1 MFSCTK
7 GVAAIATMW
16 AVARGLV
23 DLDAPVASYWPEFAE
38 AGKDDLPV
46 RYLLT
51 HEAGLPAI
59 GVRMPRGSL
68 SDWEAMTTALAAQA
82 PWWELGTGH
91 GYHGVTFGHLIGEV
105 LRRATGRMC
114 GEIVHDELARPL
126 DVELWMPLPVDC
138 DERTSDLVVAVSE
151 EGTFFDGWNPETSLG
166 PKAFGN
172 PPDANDPVHCM
183 SDEWRRAEIPAANM
197 HANARA
203 LDRLYSVLAQHGRV
217 RGAGELVPRELVD
230 EFGRVHVQGDD
241 LVMELP
247 TALRARLRAHH
258 PRVAVRTRPQH
269 VRTQRQWRI
278 ARHRRPRRRH
288 LARVRD
294 EPVVVGSRPH
304 RPALGPDL
312 RRPLRRDV
320 TRASSDVALA
330 TFPVGRAE
338 LPLEE
343 LARRVAGERI
353 GEVDRLRQLVAGQV
367 FTSEVDRSPRLG
379 CTLPVA
385 DDHRLHRLAPLL
397 VGDADHGD
405 VGDIGVTAQHTFSTS
420 AG

>member
-1 MFSCTK
+1 MSSEPPALVDGYCDTAFAGVRDAFAQNFADGLELGASLAISIDGHNVVDLWGGFLDTDKTRAWDEDSLVCVFSCTK

-59 GVRMPRGSL
+59 GVRMPLGSL

-247 TALRARLRAHH
+247 TAFGLGFEHTIPEWQFGPGPNTYGHNGSGGSLGIVDPDAGISLGYAMNRL
-258 PRVAVRTRPQH
+258 
-269 VRTQRQWRI
+269 WW
-278 ARHRRPRRRH
+278 
-288 LARVRD
+288 
-294 EPVVVGSRPH
+294 
-304 RPALGPDL
+304 GPD
-312 RRPLRRDV
+312 RTDPRWGPIFD
-320 TRASSDVALA
+320 ALYA
-330 TFPVGRAE
+330 AM
-338 LPLEE
+338 
-343 LARRVAGERI
+343 
-353 GEVDRLRQLVAGQV
+353 
-367 FTSEVDRSPRLG
+367 
-379 CTLPVA
+379 
-385 DDHRLHRLAPLL
+385 
-397 VGDADHGD
+397 
-405 VGDIGVTAQHTFSTS
+405 
-420 AG
+420 